1 MIKRT
6 LYLQKLQQLKDQRL
20 IKVITGIRRCGK
32 STLLRLFR
40 SELEKQGIKKRQIQ
54 SYNFEE
60 EKHYDLTD
68 WRKLHQ
74 EIEKKLIAD
83 KMNYIFLDEIQLVAN
98 FEKMIGSLF
107 VKENIDLYITG
118 SNAFLLSGE
127 LATLLTGRYISIHLL
142 PFSFSEY
149 RESFPD
155 EQNEDRLFEKYLS
168 ESSFPEA
175 VALTKAAPNLANNY
189 LKDLYDTIVN
199 RDIANRYEIRDK
211 QGFARVV
218 KYLFGQVGSSISA
231 RNIVNALNS
240 SGDAAVAHT
249 TIIRYLGYL
258 SNSYL
263 IYPVSRYDIKGKKL
277 LTTNDKYYSV
287 DLGLRNILL
296 GSSPKSDIGH
306 RLENIVYLELLRR
319 NEGEIWIGKNEDKEV
334 DFVVQKPGGERLY
347 YQVAYQVNDRPDTLE
362 RELAPFRK
370 IKDNY
375 PKILL
380 TMDLVSEEFEGIKK
394 NNVVNWLLQTPN
406 IENGV
411 V

>member
-6 LYLQKLQQLKDQRL
+6 QYLLKLQQLKDQRL

-40 SELEKQGIKKRQIQ
+40 EELEQQGIKKRQIQ

-60 EKHYDLTD
+60 EQNYDLTD

-74 EIEKKLIAD
+74 EIEKKLIAGN
-83 KMNYIFLDEIQLVAN
+83 MNYIFLDEIQLVAD
-98 FEKMIGSLF
+98 FQKMIGSLF

-149 RESFPD
+149 CESFSD
-155 EQNEDRLFEKYLS
+155 EQNKDRLFEKYLS

-175 VALTKAAPNLANNY
+175 VNLARAAPNLTNNY
-189 LKDLYDTIVN
+189 LKDLYNTIVN
-199 RDIANRYEIRDK
+199 KDIAYRYDIRNK
-211 QGFARVV
+211 QSFARVV
-218 KYLFGQVGSSISA
+218 KYLFGQIGSPISA
-231 RNIVNALNS
+231 RNIMNALNS
-240 SGDAAVAHT
+240 NKEETAAHT
-249 TIIRYLGYL
+249 TIIRYLDHL

-277 LTTNDKYYSV
+277 LTTSDKYYSV

-296 GSSPKSDIGH
+296 GSSQKSDIGH
-306 RLENIVYLELLRR
+306 RLENVVYLELLHRG
-319 NEGEIWIGKNEDKEV
+319 EGEIWVGKSEDKEV
-334 DFVVQKPGGERLY
+334 DFLVQKPGGERVY
-347 YQVAYQVNDRPDTLE
+347 YQVAYQVNDKSATLE

-370 IKDNY
+370 LKDNY

-380 TMDLVSEEFEGIKK
+380 TMDLVPEEFEGIRKK
-394 NNVVNWLLQTPN
+394 NVVNWLLEPPGL
-406 IENGV
+406 I
-411 V
+411 